1 VDDEERALE
10 AVEERALNAG
20 EERALEAEE
29 VNEPV
34 NGTPEVHLRE
44 SAVFRRTV
52 QPLHQSTPQPSQR
65 LRV

>member
-1 VDDEERALE
+1 
-10 AVEERALNAG
+10 
-20 EERALEAEE
+20 